1 MTTPVS
7 RALSARNVG
16 PQFAYV
22 CFNRAAAAPLDRLNV
37 TLTCGRRP
45 CDEPHQ
51 LIARALMIFSR

>member
-7 RALSARNVG
+7 RARSARNVG

-22 CFNRAAAAPLDRLNV
+22 CFNRAAAAPLDRLDV

-45 CDEPHQ
+45 CDDPSIDRKG
-51 LIARALMIFSR
+51 LS